1 LRVEARIAAL
11 ALSVLAIASP
21 VAAKIRLYSY
31 DPANAETRQAA
42 GPLTFEFIQELFST
56 KLLNV
61 RSTEAQATA
70 DLKPAGAVEL
80 GSGGLSR
87 LIGAAPERD
96 LYEVRQSD
104 DGSALISAF
113 CPGSHR
119 AWMVFP
125 RLRFDRDVRVYVLGD
140 APADAVDKQ
149 TRLCRTFDF
158 SFHGEWT
165 APPGIT
171 LKPLPIAP
179 PQFPPH

>member
-1 LRVEARIAAL
+1 MRVGAHISVL
-11 ALSVLAIASP
+11 ALSVLAIAGS
-21 VAAKIRLYSY
+21 AAARIRLYSY
-31 DPANAETRQAA
+31 DPANAETREAA
-42 GPLTFEFIQELFST
+42 GPLTFEFIQEMFST

-70 DLKPAGAVEL
+70 DLKPASASEL
-80 GSGGLSR
+80 GPGGLSR
-87 LIGAAPERD
+87 LIGNAPERD
-96 LYEVRQSD
+96 LYEVKQAD
-104 DGSALISAF
+104 DGPALTAAF

-119 AWMVFP
+119 AWMAFP

-140 APADAVDKQ
+140 ASAGAPYKR

-165 APPGIT
+165 PPPGIT

-179 PQFPPH
+179 PQFPQH